1 MREQENYVL
10 SRCASILTQERKSL
24 LPTNN
29 DRFDDFFVGVALLL
43 IRSIIHGQSN
53 ANELYT
59 HSPFASK
66 TSDVNHHGKKNE
78 SSRWCQSVFAS
89 LSDYIEQHLRAE
101 R

>member
-66 TSDVNHHGKKNE
+66 TSP
-78 SSRWCQSVFAS
+78 C
-89 LSDYIEQHLRAE
+89 
-101 R
+101 